1 MGSFLYLKN
10 TAIHYNYL
18 LFISAQ
24 TTAAQQEQPS
34 LYPQEF
40 TATNSVLIA
49 ISEQLQSHELW
60 FSKGHGQVPAF
71 QEDNTLPE
79 AQA

>member
-1 MGSFLYLKN
+1 MGSLLYLKN
-10 TAIHYNYL
+10 TAIHYDYL

-24 TTAAQQEQPS
+24 TTVAQQEQPS

-49 ISEQLQSHELW
+49 ISEQPHSHELW
-60 FSKGHGQVPAF
+60 FSKGHRQVPGF

>member
-10 TAIHYNYL
+10 TAVHYNYL

-24 TTAAQQEQPS
+24 MTAARQERPS

-40 TATNSVLIA
+40 TAANSVLIP
-49 ISEQLQSHELW
+49 IPEQLHSHELW
-60 FSKGHGQVPAF
+60 FSKGHDHVPGF
-71 QEDNTLPE
+71 WEGSVLPE